1 MTPAD
6 PFLAL
11 PLTGTHLIEAS
22 AGTGKTFTLAT
33 LVTRLVV
40 EQRLRIGQILAVTF
54 TDAATQELRK
64 RIRERLVLAAS
75 LVPDTADKGPLDV
88 GAAMAATGP
97 AGNSDVEPALAEPQ
111 GTASGESSSPPWRL
125 PRDHAT
131 PDEAPDAA
139 LSRAIIA
146 AHLQAGD
153 ETPSQLKRRLQTA
166 DEDVGAA
173 MAATGPAGNSD
184 VDPALAEPQGTASG
198 ESSSPPWRLPRGQA
212 TPDEAPDA
220 ALSRA
225 IIAAR
230 LQAGDE
236 TPSQLKRRLQAA
248 ADEMDLAAIFT
259 IHGFCARVLREHA
272 LESGQTFAPPELL
285 ANDRALRAELAADLW
300 RSTAADEALAPL
312 LMSMWPG
319 GPDALA
325 RDLGELIR
333 QPNLLPPL
341 CKLSENPRPLVE
353 VAARELIAAM
363 DAHLP
368 EAQEAIAR
376 AFDGKAFDGRRARRP
391 SFDKAFQTLQAG
403 RELAA
408 WQFDD
413 KNHLDKLLPAR
424 MLEFCKDD
432 TRHKVPVS
440 PLFDALHAWA
450 EADRLAQQW
459 LEEAKTH
466 LLHALRDQA
475 RTRLV
480 QRKQQLRVQTYDDL
494 IDGVADALKGPYAD
508 ALVQR
513 LRAQYAVA
521 LVDEFQD
528 TDARQWGIFRTV
540 FCDSEATRN
549 ASLTPA
555 LFLIGDP
562 KQAIYG
568 FRGGDVQTYL
578 QAAKHAQAAPALER
592 NFRSRPAVLAAI
604 EALYTQAGER
614 AFLDDRIRFHR
625 VLPGTQRADADYQ
638 RRGANAPALTLW
650 QAPAPQPDDKGK
662 RKPHSAARA
671 RELATQACVV
681 AIHQVLS
688 DARAGTATLNGRPVQ
703 PGDIAVLV
711 RKHGEATRIQQAL
724 AAVGIPAVAAGKQS
738 LFATPEAH
746 ELLTLLLA
754 LLHPADDG
762 RLRAALATV
771 LLGVDAAGI
780 AALEG
785 DGTTHAQWQGK
796 ALAWRERWQR
806 GGPLALVSDL
816 CADNA
821 ERLLG
826 LLDGERRLTNYLQLG
841 ELLQQADA
849 RALGLQGLV
858 DWLGQQLAQADPD
871 DETQLLRLES
881 DARRVQIVTLHK
893 SKGLEYPL
901 VFLPFVGIGGKA
913 PDPGRA
919 CVVADEDGQRFLH
932 WKLQPELFGWDAAR
946 QLWIEAQRAE
956 DARLL
961 YVGLTRAEHALWIA
975 TGDFYNAQQTALAP
989 MLDGLP
995 ETAGIV
1001 RDSAQPGTVA
1011 WLPPLSEGDAPIA
1024 RPVTRHIAP
1033 DWWVYSFTQLANAD
1047 SGGTDLSTRATVAVA
1062 GGSDEPE
1069 GEGGDATPQPAEV
1082 FDPRFAGNRF
1092 GVVLHEALEEGDF
1105 AKWRD
1110 WQPGDAAPADE
1121 RRTIE
1126 TALKGGGYATDE
1138 LDDGVA
1144 VLTTLIGQ
1152 TLTVAL
1158 PEGVRLCDVPAEAR
1172 RAEIEFQFAL
1182 QPTAIEALLALLHAH
1197 GVVRDRHGFGL
1208 RRTLEGL
1215 MTGLIDLT
1223 YTHAGRWYVLD
1234 YKSNRLPAYDAAA
1247 MQRAMAHSEYDL
1259 QALIYTLALH
1269 RWLRFRLGDGYDYD
1283 RDFGGIR
1290 YLFCRGLDATRA
1302 DSPGVHAQRFAP
1314 ELIHAL
1320 DALFAGAAVEKA
1332 A

>member
-1 MTPAD
+1 MSDKSD
-6 PFLAL
+6 PFLEL

-97 AGNSDVEPALAEPQ
+97 AGEGDVSPALAEPQ
-111 GTASGESSSPPWRL
+111 GTASGEGLSPPWRL
-125 PRDHAT
+125 PRGQTT

-146 AHLQAGD
+146 AHLQA
-153 ETPSQLKRRLQTA
+153 S
-166 DEDVGAA
+166 
-173 MAATGPAGNSD
+173 N
-184 VDPALAEPQGTASG
+184 
-198 ESSSPPWRLPRGQA
+198 
-212 TPDEAPDA
+212 
-220 ALSRA
+220 
-225 IIAAR
+225 
-230 LQAGDE
+230 E

-333 QPNLLPPL
+333 QPNLLPPM
-341 CKLSENPRPLVE
+341 PVE
-353 VAARELIAAM
+353 AERTERLDAELQRAGQALADGFATHGETFRAALLEAVEQKVLHNGSYKADWIHALWRDLTQWCAAR
-363 DAHLP
+363 DWSVLP
-368 EAQEAIAR
+368 HA
-376 AFDGKAFDGRRARRP
+376 K
-391 SFDKAFQTLQAG
+391 
-403 RELAA
+403 
-408 WQFDD
+408 
-413 KNHLDKLLPAR
+413 LPA
-424 MLEFCKDD
+424 L
-432 TRHKVPVS
+432 S
-440 PLFDALHAWA
+440 QQAL
-450 EADRLAQQW
+450 
-459 LEEAKTH
+459 EAKTSTKH
-466 LLHALRDQA
+466 TGKTPTSPLCALIASYLAALADLHVAQERARVRLLHALRDQA
-475 RTRLV
+475 RLRLV

-494 IDGVADALKGPYAD
+494 IDGVADALKGQHAE

-540 FCDSEATRN
+540 FGDSEATSD

-638 RRGANAPALTLW
+638 RAGADAPALTLW

-662 RKPHSAARA
+662 RKPHSAPRA
-671 RELATQACVV
+671 RELATQACVA
-681 AIHQVLS
+681 AIHQLLS
-688 DARAGTATLNGRPVQ
+688 DARAGTATLSGRPVQ

-1001 RDSAQPGTVA
+1001 RDSAQPGTPA
-1011 WLPPLSEGDAPIA
+1011 WLPPLSEGDASIA

-1126 TALKGGGYATDE
+1126 TALKGGGYAADE

-1302 DSPGVHAQRFAP
+1302 DSPGVHVQRFAP